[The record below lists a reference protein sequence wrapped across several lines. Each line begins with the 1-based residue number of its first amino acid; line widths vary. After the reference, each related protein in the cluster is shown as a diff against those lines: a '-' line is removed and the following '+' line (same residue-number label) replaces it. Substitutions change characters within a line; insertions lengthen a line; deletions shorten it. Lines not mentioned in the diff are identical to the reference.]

1 MLLNEQRFTRAWL
14 LLSNATMMIG
24 WAKVLKALYHNWAS
38 LMDVSQPSVACLQV
52 LDMEA
57 RIAVLIGFL
66 EFFNA
71 MTQMTK
77 SSPVQVLLFC
87 MVRASV
93 ELLVAPLMLPI
104 CNNWQHVATLV
115 CWSLGDTI
123 RFWCFTLDVLV
134 PGGMIMV
141 VSLAYQKDWKIL
153 YLVAALWP
161 VGFYPLMKSLLRNR
175 RRFFSPS
182 EDTSKAKIKTV

>member
-1 MLLNEQRFTRAWL
+1 
-14 LLSNATMMIG
+14 
-24 WAKVLKALYHNWAS
+24 
-38 LMDVSQPSVACLQV
+38 
-52 LDMEA
+52 
-57 RIAVLIGFL
+57 
-66 EFFNA
+66 

-134 PGGMIMV
+134 PGGRVAKATRYTVGPVMFPLGAMCEMIMV